1 MENKA
6 ISDEN
11 AFLLLLRAGLYDE
24 DGLLHSFPHL
34 SDEMWGRVY
43 THAVRQTVT
52 GIICHA
58 LSMLP
63 DDKMPPYGL
72 LLKWM
77 AATHKIETA
86 HNCMSDALASLLDVY
101 RTAGLTPVLQKGHAV
116 ARFYSRPSLR
126 VCGDI
131 DIYVDASRT
140 DADSVI
146 EAAGAT
152 VRHSPDGS
160 SCFRWQG
167 FEVERH
173 TSLLHLHSPFRQKT
187 LSRILQASSPV
198 QVTVAPGVKVSVL
211 APLAELLML
220 NIHILKHVLG
230 SGIGLRQVCDYAL
243 AYRALISSVG
253 VDRYSDVC
261 RSLGIIRW
269 TDTLHRFIITYLP
282 DRAATITP
290 MRAHGDDTA
299 LRYLHRIVI
308 EGGNF
313 GRHRPGATVRSK
325 GVMSRKIDTFTSFIR
340 HGGLTARIAPFEAI
354 GIVLSLLRGQ
364 IHS

>member
-24 DGLLHSFPHL
+24 VGLLHSFPYL
-34 SDEMWGRVY
+34 SDEIWSRVY

-52 GIICHA
+52 GIVCHA

-86 HNCMSDALASLLDVY
+86 HNSMSAALASLLAVY
-101 RTAGLTPVLQKGHAV
+101 STAGLYPMLQKGHAV
-116 ARFYSRPSLR
+116 ARFYSHPSLR

-131 DIYVDASRT
+131 DIYVDASRS

-146 EAAGAT
+146 ESAGAT

-173 TSLLHLHSPFRQKT
+173 TSLLNLHSPFRQKT
-187 LSRILQASSPV
+187 LSRILHASSPV
-198 QVTVAPGVKVSVL
+198 QVTVAPGVQAAVPS
-211 APLAELLML
+211 PLVELLML

-243 AYRALISSVG
+243 AYRALISFVG
-253 VDRYSDVC
+253 VDRYRDVC

-282 DRAATITP
+282 DMTSAIAP
-290 MRAHGDDTA
+290 MRTHSDATA
-299 LRYLHRIVI
+299 LRNLHRIVI

-313 GRHRPGATVRSK
+313 GRHRPGATMRSK
-325 GVMSRKIDTFTSFIR
+325 GIMSRKIDTFTSFIR
-340 HGGLTARIAPFEAI
+340 HGGLTVRIAPLEAI
-354 GIVLSLLRGQ
+354 GIVFRLMRGQ